1 MLLHAPTSAPP
12 WTSELTRF
20 VDALLHDEGS
30 YEVPVEWTRYEYE
43 DGDHF
48 TDVGAAAFCEDLVRA
63 VLTRCEANQRLW
75 ILSDSTIGHNDY
87 DALHGGW
94 TGAASARIAA
104 RLRAAGIEATVDAV
118 CGSGF
123 AAMSAEGEHFAARI
137 AARRRCAVA
146 PPDAVLFIGGWND
159 EGRGEDRLGLAI
171 SGACR
176 AARAC
181 LRR

>member
-1 MLLHAPTSAPP
+1 MLLHAQTSGPP
-12 WTSELTRF
+12 WTSEHTRF
-20 VDALLHDEGS
+20 VDALLQNEGS
-30 YEVPVEWTRYEYE
+30 CEISVDWTRYAYE

-48 TDVGAAAFCEDLVRA
+48 TDVGAAAFCEDLVQA
-63 VLTRCEANQRLW
+63 VLVRCGANRRLW

-87 DALHGGW
+87 DAVHGEW

-104 RLRAAGIEATVDAV
+104 QLRAAGVEATVDAV

-123 AAMSAEGEHFAARI
+123 AAMSSEGEHFAARI
-137 AARRRCAVA
+137 AARRRGAVA

-159 EGRGEDRLGLAI
+159 EGRRADQLGLAI
-171 SGACR
+171 SGVCR

-181 LRR
+181 LR